1 MKLILALAA
10 SSVTA
15 YVAPVAPRA
24 ATRVSESKADLEA
37 LAVKLNP
44 VVGCRLPA
52 F

>member
-24 ATRVSESKADLEA
+24 STRVAESKADLEA